1 MLSKKA
7 WYETFLSR
15 NFKSIECLFWKVRH
29 LYIQVVQKHFKY
41 LLKDFTTKEEQI
53 GYSSTE
59 NDENREYCS
68 NILKGQSYVVKFLDK
83 HESLPR
89 PVFSFAVNLNPTE
102 KVDGSFGD
110 FRKLGS
116 YDFLLFLLY
125 SNLT

>member
-1 MLSKKA
+1 ML
-7 WYETFLSR
+7 
-15 NFKSIECLFWKVRH
+15 
-29 LYIQVVQKHFKY
+29 Q
-41 LLKDFTTKEEQI
+41 DFTTKEEQI

-68 NILKGQSYVVKFLDK
+68 NILTGQSYAVVLLDK
-83 HESLPR
+83 HESLHR

-102 KVDGSFGD
+102 KVESSFGD

-116 YDFLLFLLY
+116 YDFLLFLLC